1 MNFAVNQMWMLF
13 LHENGIL
20 FVDVFFLFLIIFD
33 RLNGR
38 NDNIRNVQSEDMTRH
53 GIWLWYEVAMNDEL
67 ITINGQTD
75 NAEADSYL
83 KQ

>member
-20 FVDVFFLFLIIFD
+20 FVDVFCLFLIIFD